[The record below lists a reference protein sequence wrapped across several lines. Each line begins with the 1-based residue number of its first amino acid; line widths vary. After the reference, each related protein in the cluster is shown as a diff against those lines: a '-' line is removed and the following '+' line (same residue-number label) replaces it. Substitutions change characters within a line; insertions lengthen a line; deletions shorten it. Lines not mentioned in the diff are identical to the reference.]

1 MKEHMSFTLYE
12 RELLHEF
19 RSKIN
24 RAESI
29 EGLKRHFSYT
39 IAALFMKVF
48 SDSELEIP
56 TNATQYDHHKKEKY
70 FIENEL
76 RSNEEFSQVWDHSDL
91 PDIVRR
97 FAETV
102 DKHFLYLSKHTEKTN
117 KKIRSI

>member
-1 MKEHMSFTLYE
+1 MKGHMSFTLFE

-29 EGLKRHFSYT
+29 EGLKQLFTYT
-39 IAALFMKVF
+39 IAELFMKVF
-48 SDSELEIP
+48 SDSNLEI
-56 TNATQYDHHKKEKY
+56 ATDAIQYDHQKKDKY
-70 FIENEL
+70 LIKDEL
-76 RSNEEFSQVWDHSDL
+76 RKHEEFSQVWDHSDL

-117 KKIRSI
+117 KKIRSV